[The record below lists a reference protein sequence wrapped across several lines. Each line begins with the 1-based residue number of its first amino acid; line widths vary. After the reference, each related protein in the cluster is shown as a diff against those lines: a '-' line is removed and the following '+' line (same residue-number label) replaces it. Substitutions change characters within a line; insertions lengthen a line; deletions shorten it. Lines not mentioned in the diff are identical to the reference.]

1 MNAALSENAFR
12 FDASDLMPVEIG
24 QGAFWSEM
32 TELASNGPGYI
43 DTALDNIENA
53 WP

>member
-1 MNAALSENAFR
+1 
-12 FDASDLMPVEIG
+12 MPVEIG

-32 TELASNGPGYI
+32 TELASNGPSYI

>member
-1 MNAALSENAFR
+1 
-12 FDASDLMPVEIG
+12 MPVEVG
-24 QGAFWSEM
+24 QGTFWSEM

-43 DTALDNIENA
+43 DTALSNIENS